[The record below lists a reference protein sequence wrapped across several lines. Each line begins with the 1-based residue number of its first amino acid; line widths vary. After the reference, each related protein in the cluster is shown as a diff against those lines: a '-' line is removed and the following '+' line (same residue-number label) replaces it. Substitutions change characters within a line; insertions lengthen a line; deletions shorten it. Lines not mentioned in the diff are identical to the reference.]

1 MKVAAPLLPTVL
13 VRVRCCRRGSAVKV
27 FLLIL
32 ISLPLVSVYSSAETL
47 DDRVAYEQRNV
58 DNEAVAAYGGN
69 VGKLDAIFLIEWDV
83 EPNNTLNGFYF
94 YPSRGRELQ
103 YRLTGTNPKPGV
115 LVLQEFTPTANG
127 GEVLSATCRLTKRVS
142 GDRVIWEGKM
152 NNTDGRVLPM
162 SFSRKNQPT
171 HFQ

>member
-1 MKVAAPLLPTVL
+1 MIARYFYSLIAGLCACAHPLFA
-13 VRVRCCRRGSAVKV
+13 S
-27 FLLIL
+27 
-32 ISLPLVSVYSSAETL
+32 SV
-47 DDRVAYEQRNV
+47 DDLAAYEQRNV
-58 DNEAVAAYGGN
+58 DNEAVAAYGGK
-69 VGKLDAIFLIEWDV
+69 VGKLDAIFFIEWDG
-83 EPNNTLNGFYF
+83 EPNNTLDGFYY
-94 YPSRGRELQ
+94 YPSRGRNLR
-103 YRLTGTNPKPGV
+103 YRLSGTNPKPGV
-115 LVLQEFTPTANG
+115 LVLQEFTTKATG